1 MSLLLCCSYEYGS
14 VRPPDQQFIK
24 NLFEDLK
31 SWEETLNQ
39 EAEHFTGETL
49 LTREE
54 ELLHMSKEVDGWTDV
69 ALKVENKNRVTKQTN
84 KRTDEQTDRQTS
96 KQTNKK

>member
-1 MSLLLCCSYEYGS
+1 
-14 VRPPDQQFIK
+14 
-24 NLFEDLK
+24 
-31 SWEETLNQ
+31 
-39 EAEHFTGETL
+39 
-49 LTREE
+49 
-54 ELLHMSKEVDGWTDV
+54 MSKEVDGWTDV